1 MNTRT
6 EVISGYT
13 YCAYCGK
20 ELKNHY
26 YGIYPEPPTV
36 CNCEK
41 AKEELDL
48 YKKLK
53 DLYNAPLAEILIDKK
68 VQKYRNELLGI
79 KEPTYYYEGQLAS
92 VTCLDG
98 IAATNA
104 INTIHKEPINTIS
117 GHSICYEDG
126 ELYTVDN

>member
-20 ELKNHY
+20 ELKNPHY
-26 YGIYPEPPTV
+26 GMCPEPPTI

-41 AKEELDL
+41 AKEELNL
-48 YKKLK
+48 YKKLR

-79 KEPTYYYEGQLAS
+79 REPVHYGNLAS
-92 VTCLDG
+92 VTCVDG
-98 IAATNA
+98 LTS
-104 INTIHKEPINTIS
+104 INTEITGVANTVI
-117 GHSICYEDG
+117 G
-126 ELYTVDN
+126 L

>member
-20 ELKNHY
+20 ELKNPHY
-26 YGIYPEPPTV
+26 GMCPEPPTI

-48 YKKLK
+48 YDKLRK
-53 DLYNAPLAEILIDKK
+53 LYNAPLAESLIDKK

-79 KEPTYYYEGQLAS
+79 KEPVYYTSSLAS
-92 VTCLDG
+92 LSVNG
-98 IAATNA
+98 GAV
-104 INTIHKEPINTIS
+104 NTIDQYEINAV
-117 GHSICYEDG
+117 SI
-126 ELYTVDN
+126 

>member
-20 ELKNHY
+20 ELKNPH
-26 YGIYPEPPTV
+26 YGICPEPPTI
-36 CNCEK
+36 CSCEK

-48 YKKLK
+48 YDKLRK
-53 DLYNAPLAEILIDKK
+53 LYNAPLAESLVDKK

-79 KEPTYYYEGQLAS
+79 KEPVYYADGLAS
-92 VTCLDG
+92 LNVTSILDCD
-98 IAATNA
+98 
-104 INTIHKEPINTIS
+104 NTCVDDKISAHHIDCIDGKIHIVN
-117 GHSICYEDG
+117 D
-126 ELYTVDN
+126 

>member
-1 MNTRT
+1 MNTRR

-20 ELKNHY
+20 ELKNPHY
-26 YGIYPEPPTV
+26 GMCPEPPTI

-48 YKKLK
+48 YDRLKK
-53 DLYNAPLAEILIDKK
+53 LYNAPLAESLIDKK

-79 KEPTYYYEGQLAS
+79 KESTYYYAGQLAS
-92 VTCLDG
+92 VTC
-98 IAATNA
+98 
-104 INTIHKEPINTIS
+104 
-117 GHSICYEDG
+117 G
-126 ELYTVDN
+126 EALKVDNTGVINAVVSI

>member
-20 ELKNHY
+20 ELKNPHY
-26 YGIYPEPPTV
+26 GMCPEPPTI

-41 AKEELDL
+41 AKEELNL
-48 YKKLK
+48 YKKLR

-79 KEPTYYYEGQLAS
+79 REPVHYGNLAS
-92 VTCLDG
+92 VTCADG
-98 IAATNA
+98 LTS
-104 INTIHKEPINTIS
+104 INTEITGVANAVI
-117 GHSICYEDG
+117 G
-126 ELYTVDN
+126 L

>member
-20 ELKNHY
+20 ELKNPHY
-26 YGIYPEPPTV
+26 SMTPEPPTI

-48 YKKLK
+48 YKKLRE
-53 DLYNAPLAEILIDKK
+53 LYNTPLAEILIDKK

-79 KEPTYYYEGQLAS
+79 KEPLYVGDFGS
-92 VTCLDG
+92 IVING
-98 IAATNA
+98 
-104 INTIHKEPINTIS
+104 NTIGI
-117 GHSICYEDG
+117 
-126 ELYTVDN
+126 

>member
-13 YCAYCGK
+13 YCAYCGR
-20 ELKNHY
+20 ELKNPHY
-26 YGIYPEPPTV
+26 GMCPEPPTI

-48 YKKLK
+48 YDRLKK
-53 DLYNAPLAEILIDKK
+53 LYNAPLAESLIEKK

-79 KEPTYYYEGQLAS
+79 KEPITYYSGQLAS
-92 VTCLDG
+92 VNCVDALTTAQTCVE
-98 IAATNA
+98 AANA
-104 INTIHKEPINTIS
+104 VSVFT
-117 GHSICYEDG
+117 SI
-126 ELYTVDN
+126 

>member
-6 EVISGYT
+6 EVINGYT

-20 ELKNHY
+20 ELKNPHY
-26 YGIYPEPPTV
+26 GMCPEPPTI

-53 DLYNAPLAEILIDKK
+53 DLYNAPLAESLIDKK

-79 KEPTYYYEGQLAS
+79 KEPTYYYASQLVS
-92 VTCLDG
+92 TTC
-98 IAATNA
+98 
-104 INTIHKEPINTIS
+104 
-117 GHSICYEDG
+117 G
-126 ELYTVDN
+126 EALTVDNTGAINAVVSI

>member
-6 EVISGYT
+6 EVINGYT
-13 YCAYCGK
+13 YCAYCGR
-20 ELKNHY
+20 ELKNPY
-26 YGIYPEPPTV
+26 YGMCPEPPTI

-53 DLYNAPLAEILIDKK
+53 DLYNAPLAESLIDKK

-79 KEPTYYYEGQLAS
+79 REPVYAYANDLT
-92 VTCLDG
+92 V
-98 IAATNA
+98 IAHVDA
-104 INTIHKEPINTIS
+104 IDTVLNTAIS
-117 GHSICYEDG
+117 I
-126 ELYTVDN
+126 

>member
-20 ELKNHY
+20 ELKDPHFCM
-26 YGIYPEPPTV
+26 YPEQPTI
-36 CNCEK
+36 CDCEK

-48 YKKLK
+48 YKRWK
-53 DLYNAPLAEILIDKK
+53 DLYNVPLAESLIDKK

-79 KEPTYYYEGQLAS
+79 REPITYYA
-92 VTCLDG
+92 DG
-98 IAATNA
+98 LLTSAICTNGSLIDA
-104 INTIHKEPINTIS
+104 INV
-117 GHSICYEDG
+117 DG
-126 ELYTVDN
+126 FNATVTV

>member
-20 ELKNHY
+20 ELKNPHY
-26 YGIYPEPPTV
+26 GMCPEPPTI

-48 YKKLK
+48 YKKLR
-53 DLYNAPLAEILIDKK
+53 DLYNAPLAESLIDKK

-79 KEPTYYYEGQLAS
+79 KEPSYYVGNS
-92 VTCLDG
+92 ITCVDG
-98 IAATNA
+98 LCVTNA
-104 INTIHKEPINTIS
+104 DAINAVIR
-117 GHSICYEDG
+117 
-126 ELYTVDN
+126 V

>member
-6 EVISGYT
+6 EIISGYT

-20 ELKNHY
+20 ELKNPHY
-26 YGIYPEPPTV
+26 GMSPEPPTI

-48 YKKLK
+48 YKKLR
-53 DLYNAPLAEILIDKK
+53 DLYNEPLAESLINKK

-79 KEPTYYYEGQLAS
+79 KEPTYCYTGQLAS
-92 VTCLDG
+92 VACNDVL
-98 IAATNA
+98 
-104 INTIHKEPINTIS
+104 
-117 GHSICYEDG
+117 
-126 ELYTVDN
+126 TVDNTSAINAVVSI

>member
-6 EVISGYT
+6 EIISGYT

-20 ELKNHY
+20 ELKNPHY
-26 YGIYPEPPTV
+26 GMCPEPPTI

-48 YKKLK
+48 YDKLK
-53 DLYNAPLAEILIDKK
+53 GLYNAPLAESLIEKK

-79 KEPTYYYEGQLAS
+79 KEPTYYYAGQLTS
-92 VTCLDG
+92 VT
-98 IAATNA
+98 
-104 INTIHKEPINTIS
+104 INGDTITA
-117 GHSICYEDG
+117 
-126 ELYTVDN
+126 L

>member
-6 EVISGYT
+6 EVINGYT

-20 ELKNHY
+20 ELKNPHY
-26 YGIYPEPPTV
+26 GMCPEPPTI

-53 DLYNAPLAEILIDKK
+53 DLYNAPLAESLIDKK

-79 KEPTYYYEGQLAS
+79 KESSYYYASQLVS
-92 VTCLDG
+92 TTC
-98 IAATNA
+98 
-104 INTIHKEPINTIS
+104 
-117 GHSICYEDG
+117 G
-126 ELYTVDN
+126 EALTVDNTGAINAVVSI